1 MPKAVGLL
9 QTRCQQPSNRMPAS
23 ISASLFQR
31 KGEDYNNM
39 EQISII
45 ERFPYPFQVSFHC
58 TSLLVHSAWWQVLR
72 GGAQRGITASVP
84 GVTQLLGD
92 TLLLSTLHWGSQ
104 VSPKPALF
112 KMETCFRALSCPFQS
127 PG

>member
-1 MPKAVGLL
+1 MQSSGMPKALGLL
-9 QTRCQQPSNRMPAS
+9 QERCQQLSNRMPAS

-45 ERFPYPFQVSFHC
+45 ERFPYPFQVSLHC
-58 TSLLVHSAWWQVLR
+58 TLFAGPLCLLAGPEGRTPQGPGVK
-72 GGAQRGITASVP
+72 RGITAPVP

-92 TLLLSTLHWGSQ
+92 TLLLSTLHG
-104 VSPKPALF
+104 AA
-112 KMETCFRALSCPFQS
+112 R
-127 PG
+127 

>member
-1 MPKAVGLL
+1 
-9 QTRCQQPSNRMPAS
+9 
-23 ISASLFQR
+23 
-31 KGEDYNNM
+31 M

>member
-1 MPKAVGLL
+1 MPYQGSSLMQSRGMPKAVGLL
-9 QTRCQQPSNRMPAS
+9 QRRCQQLSNRMPAS

-58 TSLLVHSAWWQVLR
+58 TSLLVHSAWWQVL
-72 GGAQRGITASVP
+72 GGGPQRGLGSNLASLP
-84 GVTQLLGD
+84 QC
-92 TLLLSTLHWGSQ
+92 Q
-104 VSPKPALF
+104 VS
-112 KMETCFRALSCPFQS
+112 LSCLETLCCCPHCI
-127 PG
+127 GAAR